1 MYVWKSIINGY
12 VCIWNSTCMYVC
24 MYVCIHLYIC
34 RGFHM
39 ECNVMYMEC
48 NVME

>member
-1 MYVWKSIINGY
+1 MYVYGIQH
-12 VCIWNSTCMYVC
+12 VC
-24 MYVCIHLYIC
+24 MYVCIHLYLC

-48 NVME
+48 NVMEWNGIMYIYYI